1 MQLFRFGFV
10 VTALLLAV
18 LFQRFA
24 AEGGYGSK
32 LAVTAE
38 SAAESMPTSQ
48 PTTNYVAPSVPEDEV
63 EPIEPISDMP
73 GEIGGSTNT
82 PTYTPTPSPTH
93 GSTPSPT
100 HGSKAELTEPE
111 QLEEDNQTAITSASY
126 IFYTFILLLLFIF
139 GTYFYKRSCG
149 GAKLSAVLTGPQ
161 GAAAGSRYQPVH
173 SQDPDEFFSQRNIEL
188 TGS

>member
-100 HGSKAELTEPE
+100 HGSTPSPTHGSKAELTEPE

-139 GTYFYKRSCG
+139 GTYFYKRFVRGHAAERSC
-149 GAKLSAVLTGPQ
+149 L
-161 GAAAGSRYQPVH
+161 RC
-173 SQDPDEFFSQRNIEL
+173 
-188 TGS
+188 